1 MPMYTVRCAECGKYD
16 TIFRRIAQR
25 DTDLPVCHGLMH
37 RIIEAPAVQDDLPG
51 YQSPI
56 NGQWVEGRRARH
68 EDLRRNHCRPWE
80 GMAAEKQ
87 EAHRRAAEID
97 RAYDKA
103 VEGALVDTYKSLS
116 PDKQRALDGLPA

>member
-1 MPMYTVRCAECGKYD
+1 MPMYTVHCAECGKYD

-25 DTDLPVCHGLMH
+25 DADLPVCHGLMH

-80 GMAAEKQ
+80 GLAAEKQ

-103 VEGALVDTYKSLS
+103 VEGAIVDTYKSLS